1 MSDNYDA
8 LKERGFSDLDIEN
21 LQVGELMNC
30 IDKWVSAT
38 RTPPRDSASLGNQ
51 SSSRSTGRPP
61 SIVRSVK

>member
-38 RTPPRDSASLGNQ
+38 RTPPRDSASKKAGTKRTA
-51 SSSRSTGRPP
+51 S
-61 SIVRSVK
+61 

>member
-30 IDKWVSAT
+30 IDKWVTAT
-38 RTPPRDSASLGNQ
+38 RTPPRDSASTKARTKRTA
-51 SSSRSTGRPP
+51 S
-61 SIVRSVK
+61 